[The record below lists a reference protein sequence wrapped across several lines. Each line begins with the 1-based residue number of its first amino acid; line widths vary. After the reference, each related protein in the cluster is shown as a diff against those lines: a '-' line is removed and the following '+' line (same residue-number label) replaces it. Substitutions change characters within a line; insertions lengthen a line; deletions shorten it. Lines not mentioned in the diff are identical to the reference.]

1 MSSLAR
7 DLVPLAQSIIAE
19 EMAKGDQASRFRIAM
34 GESALAMAAREEG
47 FQQALTEAERSLD
60 ALGSSLITSIR
71 AGSLDGEGEL
81 YSRLLTAS
89 ILRTSVTRPAM
100 VQEGERKLAGLE

>member
-1 MSSLAR
+1 MSALAR
-7 DLVPLAQSIIAE
+7 DLVPMASAIIAE
-19 EMAKGDQASRFRIAM
+19 EKAKGDQASRFRIAM

-47 FQQALTEAERSLD
+47 QHQALVAAQEALD

-71 AGSLDGEGEL
+71 AGSLDGEGDL
-81 YSRLLTAS
+81 YRRLLIAS

-100 VQEGERKLAGLE
+100 VQDDERKLAETT